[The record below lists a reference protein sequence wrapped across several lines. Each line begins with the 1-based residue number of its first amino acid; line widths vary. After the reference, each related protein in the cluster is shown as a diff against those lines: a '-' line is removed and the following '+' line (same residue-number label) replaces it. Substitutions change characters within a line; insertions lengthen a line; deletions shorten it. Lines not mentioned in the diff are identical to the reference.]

1 MLQAGTLIDQR
12 YRLAAR
18 LGEGTFGEVWRA
30 EDARLSNRAVAVKF
44 LKAEFLGHAEAVS
57 RFESEADALAQV
69 QHSNVVG
76 VLDRGVWSGHR
87 YLVTEFVA
95 GSTLTAWLD
104 EHRQRRIF
112 PALAT
117 VATLL
122 DQLCAGVEAA
132 HAVRVPGPIIHR
144 DLKPDNVLLR
154 EQVTGETIVKIVDF
168 GIAQLGGRTG
178 TRTGAMMGTPVYM
191 APEQALGNIA
201 AVGPATDVFALA
213 VIAVELL
220 TLRAMP
226 DEGEPWWGMAMQ
238 RAGEIRG
245 LLGSLRDDVP
255 AAVWEVVVAALHPRA
270 ADRTPSAGALRRAL
284 QATLSATP
292 SLPTV
297 RTAAPAPS
305 YHPTMPLTAA
315 AVPVPTVWSA
325 PPVASS
331 TTAPLSRAQ
340 ATARSELPRGAWIAA
355 GGAAVVVALGVASA
369 LRTTGGRA
377 SATAAPPLAV
387 VPTTP
392 IAFAEPI
399 AEEPHSPAPPPLTVV
414 VPAAAELMPVQQSFA
429 AAPELRGFL
438 QQWLR
443 SLHTASPSDDFGLLY
458 ADRVSWNSG
467 LRTPE
472 QIQVQV
478 LEKAAGGG
486 SVSVDFSR
494 STWRMEDPASP
505 DAARTCRD
513 MIGATGD
520 TRVIRAWA
528 VEMDPRRSGAAMCQR
543 LEGVYLLRVRQGGD
557 GLRICHE
564 TWSLREGICA
574 SCPTAFVCRG
584 RGR

>member
-1 MLQAGTLIDQR
+1 MLQPGTLIDQR

-76 VLDRGVWSGHR
+76 VLDRGIWSGHR

-95 GSTLTAWLD
+95 GAPLTAWLD
-104 EHRQRRIF
+104 EHRQRRVF

-226 DEGEPWWGMAMQ
+226 DEAEPWWGMAMQ
-238 RAGEIRG
+238 RAGDMRG
-245 LLGSLRDDVP
+245 LLGSLRNDVP
-255 AAVWEVVVAALHPRA
+255 AAVWDVVVAALHPRA
-270 ADRTPSAGALRRAL
+270 AERTPSAGALRRAL
-284 QATLSATP
+284 QAALSATP
-292 SLPTV
+292 SLSPRSTIEPAV
-297 RTAAPAPS
+297 PAPA
-305 YHPTMPLTAA
+305 YHPTMPLAA
-315 AVPVPTVWSA
+315 GSVPVPTVWSA

-340 ATARSELPRGAWIAA
+340 ATARPERPRGAWIAA
-355 GGAAVVVALGVASA
+355 GAVAVVALGVASA

-377 SATAAPPLAV
+377 SATEAPPLVV
-387 VPTTP
+387 VPPTP
-392 IAFAEPI
+392 IAPTEPVV
-399 AEEPHSPAPPPLTVV
+399 EETRSPPPPVV
-414 VPAAAELMPVQQSFA
+414 VPAAAEPVPVQQSFD
-429 AAPELRGFL
+429 AAPALRVFL
-438 QQWLR
+438 QRWLR
-443 SLHTASPSDDFGLLY
+443 ALRTASPTDDFGLFY

-478 LEKAAGGG
+478 FEKAAGGG
-486 SVSVDFSR
+486 SVSVDLAR

-505 DAARTCRD
+505 DAARACRE

-520 TRVIRAWA
+520 TWVIRAWA
-528 VEMDPRRSGAAMCQR
+528 VEMDARRSGAAMCQR
-543 LEGVYLLRVRQGGD
+543 LEGVYLLRVRQRAD
-557 GLRICHE
+557 GPHICHE